1 MKLVAENG
9 SGAIVYLRGHEG
21 RGIGLGHK
29 MRAYALQDEGLD
41 TVDANVA
48 LGFPRFS
55 RVWDWCSN
63 YRRSRNSENEN
74 LNQQSEK
81 IRWPSGYNL
90 EIVEACHS

>member
-48 LGFPRFS
+48 LGFPLILES
-55 RVWDWCSN
+55 MGLALKLSPI
-63 YRRSRNSENEN
+63 SEFR
-74 LNQQSEK
+74 K
-81 IRWPSGYNL
+81 
-90 EIVEACHS
+90 

>member
-1 MKLVAENG
+1 MTVAPARYSYEAVAENG

-48 LGFPRFS
+48 LGFSPLILES
-55 RVWDWCSN
+55 MGLALKLSPI
-63 YRRSRNSENEN
+63 SEFR
-74 LNQQSEK
+74 K
-81 IRWPSGYNL
+81 
-90 EIVEACHS
+90 